1 MYVTVTTQ
9 KQKLTKAIILIYS
22 CSENFA
28 YKCIMAC
35 IYTKI
40 RGQFSFINQ
49 DQTHP
54 VELGKGAGA
63 HRLTLIPGIDQSC
76 VAHRSSKFSVTI
88 SQSFAIRS
96 KPSFMSFCSSDCTR
110 DVENRGYR
118 SIFSYSIKK
127 EHSQLICSKNLLLL
141 TGQSI
146 EKKNKRER
154 DANKQHNV
162 C

>member
-76 VAHRSSKFSVTI
+76 VAHRSSKFSVTV
-88 SQSFAIRS
+88 SQSFFSSRS
-96 KPSFMSFCSSDCTR
+96 LTEFCHQIKTILHVVLQLRLYPRCRKQRVQEHIQLFYKKGAQSVNLFKKFAVT
-110 DVENRGYR
+110 NRP
-118 SIFSYSIKK
+118 I
-127 EHSQLICSKNLLLL
+127 N
-141 TGQSI
+141 
-146 EKKNKRER
+146 
-154 DANKQHNV
+154 
-162 C
+162 